1 MANFLAF
8 YSKNFTQEIL
18 FPSKNLLFGFA
29 IFIFATSLLLASFG
43 IVVLISESKKQYVFY
58 YLLLISTLCINI
70 FLTYQI
76 SGISDLILNSCLIT
90 LSLFVIQERYR
101 SETKNQIKVSLTSIS
116 HNVGTFIL
124 LLAIS
129 ISLNYFILNSSED
142 AGTNSFQMTKSYLIS
157 TSNAYIAKTVNS
169 DFVREK
175 LGQYTIDSSISG
187 NIDESNN
194 PLDQQQQDLTKQVQ
208 QQVADS
214 INNWLDPYQ
223 NYFVS
228 IATGIIFLTI
238 ISFMPIVRITTH
250 IVALLLFALLKSI
263 GVLKEQVETT
273 EVIRYRI

>member
-18 FPSKNLLFGFA
+18 FPSKDLLFGFG
-29 IFIFATSLLLASFG
+29 IFILATSLLLASFG

-101 SETKNQIKVSLTSIS
+101 NETKNQIKVNLTSIS

-129 ISLNYFILNSSED
+129 ISLNYFIFNSSED

-175 LGQYTIDSSISG
+175 LRQYSIDSSITG

-194 PLDQQQQDLTKQVQ
+194 PLNQQQQDLTKQVQ

-263 GVLKEQVETT
+263 GILKEQVETT

>member
-18 FPSKNLLFGFA
+18 FPSKNLLYGFG
-29 IFIFATSLLLASFG
+29 IFIITTSILLASFG
-43 IVVLISESKKQYVFY
+43 IVVLVSESRKEYVAY
-58 YLLLISTLCINI
+58 YLILIVTLCLNI

-76 SGISDLILNSCLIT
+76 SGISDLILNSILVI
-90 LSLFVIQERYR
+90 LSLFVIQERYK
-101 SETKNQIKVSLTSIS
+101 SEAKNQIKVKLTSIS
-116 HNVGTFIL
+116 HYVGTFIL
-124 LLAIS
+124 LLAIAV
-129 ISLNYFILNSSED
+129 SLNYFIFNSTED
-142 AGTNSFQMTKSYLIS
+142 KGIISFQMTKSYLIS

-175 LGQYTIDSSISG
+175 LRQYSIDSSITR
-187 NIDESNN
+187 NIDDSAN
-194 PLDQQQQDLTKQVQ
+194 LLQQQQQDLTQQVQ
-208 QQVADS
+208 QQVADI
-214 INNWLDPYQ
+214 INSWLDPYQ

-250 IVALLLFALLKSI
+250 IVALLLFALLKSVGI
-263 GVLKEQVETT
+263 LKEQIETT